1 MIYLRRTFPLTILL
15 LLAMAI
21 AACGGS
27 TNTGSTNSGTTP
39 TTAPTTA
46 PTATATSTPTALIAM
61 ATATVKGK
69 SEAILTDAKGKTLY
83 YFTPDTATTS
93 ACTGS
98 CAQAWPPLLASGS
111 DTPSS
116 ATTLSGKL
124 TAVTTGN
131 GNQVAYNGHL
141 LYTFSGDSS
150 AGQTNGEGVLG
161 KWFVATSDLAVGNSS
176 SSNAL
181 IKTAS
186 ATVQGKTVTI
196 LTNAQGKTLYY
207 FKADTATT
215 SACTGSCAQAWPPL
229 LASGSGTPSS
239 ATPLPSKLSV
249 VKTANGNQ
257 VEYSDYLLYTFSGD
271 SAPGQTN
278 GEGVLGKWFV
288 VTSDLQ

>member
-1 MIYLRRTFPLTILL
+1 MIHLRRTFSMTILFL
-15 LLAMAI
+15 LTLLI

-27 TNTGSTNSGTTP
+27 TNTGTTGSGTT
-39 TTAPTTA
+39 PTTA
-46 PTATATSTPTALIAM
+46 PTATATSGATALVGT
-61 ATATVKGK
+61 ATASVQGK
-69 SEAILTDAKGKTLY
+69 SATILTNAQGKTLY

-98 CAQAWPPLLASGS
+98 CAQAWPPLLATGSAAPASSG
-111 DTPSS
+111 
-116 ATTLSGKL
+116 TLSGKL
-124 TAVTTGN
+124 TVVTTVN

-141 LYTFSGDSS
+141 LYTFSGDSAS
-150 AGQTNGEGVLG
+150 GQTNGEGVLG
-161 KWFVATSDLAVGNSS
+161 KWFVATADLAVGNSS
-176 SSNAL
+176 GSTATAL
-181 IKTAS
+181 VKTAT
-186 ATVQGKTVTI
+186 AMVQGKSVTI
-196 LTNAQGKTLYY
+196 LTDAQGKTLYY

-229 LASGSGTPSS
+229 LATGSGTPTS

-249 VKTANGNQ
+249 VKTGNGNQ

-288 VTSDLQ
+288 VTTDLK